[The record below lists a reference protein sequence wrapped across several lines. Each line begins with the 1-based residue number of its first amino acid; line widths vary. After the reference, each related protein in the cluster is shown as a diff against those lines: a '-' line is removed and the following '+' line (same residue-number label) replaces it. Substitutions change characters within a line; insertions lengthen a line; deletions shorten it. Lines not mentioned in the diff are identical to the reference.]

1 MSAFQVCGL
10 ELTLQY
16 SLKMDEKFLSNT
28 HNYETTRREH
38 RGNASGYWN
47 GQEVFW
53 IKIPKS

>member
-1 MSAFQVCGL
+1 
-10 ELTLQY
+10 
-16 SLKMDEKFLSNT
+16 MDEKFLSNT